1 MITRRQKGIDLFTE
15 VSKDYR
21 KSVKAKITDARNK
34 LREPYV
40 KKRQNIEEPIKASF
54 TLKSSANKTWYIYTM
69 MFGDYKLPK
78 VFTHKHCIT
87 NAGRGDS
94 RKYVI
99 FRGDVGAKKVHRTN
113 GGYVVTL
120 TPHVLT
126 KMRERKRDVFGGI
139 KDNDELITKIFIGD
153 EIGIMYFHDWSQYE
167 IADQEVPD
175 GEESPIESFRL
186 NENENKPDPCFI
198 RTAAGLFLGVASK
211 DRSHMSL
218 ITYITDREI
227 VNENERYIIDYLVDS
242 AYVYYNQQLF
252 DDETCKMVKER
263 LDDKDEDITVNM
275 LSL

>member
-1 MITRRQKGIDLFTE
+1 MITKKQKGIDLFKE
-15 VSKDYR
+15 VARDYR
-21 KSVKAKITDARNK
+21 KCVKGRVTSVRNK
-34 LREPYV
+34 LREPYF
-40 KKRQNIEEPIKASF
+40 KKKLNISEPIKTSF
-54 TLKSSANKTWYIYTM
+54 TFKSSANNVWYIFTM

-87 NAGRGDS
+87 NAGHGDT

-99 FRGDVGAKKVHRTN
+99 FRGDIGAQRIHKTS

-126 KMRERKRDVFGGI
+126 KMRERRKDAFGDL

-153 EIGIMYFHDWSQYE
+153 EVGVMYFHDWTQYE
-167 IADQEVPD
+167 IAGQEVPE
-175 GEESPIESFRL
+175 GEENPIDSIDTEGEGR
-186 NENENKPDPCFI
+186 PDPCFI
-198 RTAAGLFLGVASK
+198 RTAAGLFLGLASK

-242 AYVYYNQQLF
+242 AYVYYNQSLF
-252 DDETCKMVKER
+252 DKDTCRMVKER
-263 LDDKDEDITVNM
+263 LEDIDEDINVNM

>member
-1 MITRRQKGIDLFTE
+1 MITRKQKGIDLFTE
-15 VSKDYR
+15 VARDY
-21 KSVKAKITDARNK
+21 KKCVKAKVTEARNK

-40 KKRQNIEEPIKASF
+40 KKRQNIIEPLKTSF
-54 TLKSSANKTWYIYTM
+54 TLKSSAHNTWYIFTM

-99 FRGDVGAKKVHRTN
+99 FRGDIGAQRVHKTN
-113 GGYVVTL
+113 GGYVVTV
-120 TPHVLT
+120 TPHVLS
-126 KMRERKRDVFGGI
+126 KMRERRRDAFGEI

-153 EIGIMYFHDWSQYE
+153 EVGVMYFHDWSQYE
-167 IADQEVPD
+167 IGGQEYEE
-175 GEESPIESFRL
+175 GEEPPVDTTPS
-186 NENENKPDPCFI
+186 ENKPDPCFI
-198 RTAAGLFLGVASK
+198 RTAAGLFLALASK

-227 VNENERYIIDYLVDS
+227 INENERYIIDYLVDS
-242 AYVYYNQQLF
+242 AYVYYNQHLF
-252 DDETCKMVKER
+252 DDETCLKVKER
-263 LDDKDEDITVNM
+263 LEDIDEDINVNM